1 MIGLDAVPSD
11 RPVMLLPNHQNALLD
26 PLLVAAFAKAKR
38 PYFLT
43 RSDVFQGKFLR
54 TVFNALRMIPIYRLR
69 DGRDTLHR
77 NQEIFDRS
85 SALLAR
91 GEQLLLFPEANHHL
105 NRRVRP
111 LSKGFTRIVIHT
123 LQQYPET
130 PLLLLPVGINYQQ
143 AEGFPDRVS
152 FIFGQGIE
160 ARELYDV
167 TDPAG
172 SSRSMKAAVASQL
185 KELTTH
191 IESEEDY
198 SRIAGKL
205 MGENTDFLNPAAV
218 NAYLKGDSEVL
229 PKVPRRSGMVYKI
242 WDGLFNVLN
251 LPVRLPWGWIARNK
265 VWEPEFLSTFRYC
278 YSLLAFPVYF
288 GLLTGL
294 LYWWMGGPFAIGST
308 LALFAHNFLY
318 VKFR

>member
-1 MIGLDAVPSD
+1 MIGLDRVPSD

-43 RSDVFQGKFLR
+43 RSDVFQGRILR
-54 TVFNALRMIPIYRLR
+54 TVFDALRMIPIYRLR

-85 SALLAR
+85 SALLAK
-91 GEQLLLFPEANHHL
+91 GEHLLLFPEANHHL

-123 LQQYPET
+123 LSQHPET

-152 FIFGQGIE
+152 FIFGEVIE
-160 ARELYDV
+160 ARGLYDE
-167 TDPAG
+167 TDLAG
-172 SSRSMKAAVASQL
+172 SSKRMKAAVASQL

-198 SRIAGKL
+198 ARLADEL
-205 MGENTDFLNPAAV
+205 AAENTDFLHPAAI
-218 NAYLKGDSEVL
+218 NAYLKGDSEEL
-229 PKVPRRSGMVYKI
+229 PKVPGRSGIAYEL
-242 WDGLFNVLN
+242 WDGIFSLLN

-294 LYWWMGGPFAIGST
+294 LSWWLGGPYAIGIT
-308 LALFAHNFLY
+308 LALFTHNLLY